1 MKLIN
6 TTLALVL
13 SGQTFARDPKPI
25 PERFTTTTDD
35 EGNLLCLYQRE
46 RVNDQRVIRCNRQ
59 LAKIQA
65 ICDAQEKR
73 KWRRYCNAIPA
84 KRDECDALS
93 PIERNRYREMP
104 CCRQPDGSIV
114 RYKPNR
120 GWTCT
125 ENGLERESESQPS
138 ASEAP
143 ATEAPA
149 TEAPATG
156 APTEEINVAP
166 EEVQIWDNEN
176 FDLGDVFMS
185 KPDPENPSQWWQDET
200 HQILYTYGWDTRYPT
215 GAGGRY
221 GYERLSPDLI
231 FDGKFGRDGLS
242 YVENPSLGFE
252 VPGSCYSNMHEKTS
266 AILAPIRQQQKPIG
280 AVLIYPTWLEFGSTA
295 LTKVYIHKNG
305 IGPDV
310 SDAVECV
317 CTDCSYMAAYTAAII
332 APYDPLEFICS
343 EVVTSA
349 SAVQI
354 QVENQ
359 PGQAPKYLT
368 VSEVKFG
375 ATGAQLENAR
385 RMRPIRQGRN
395 DLRPYSDI
403 SQAQVNWGQGV
414 WGKGAYTT
422 MLDPNNDDSWWIL
435 GGGSSRGPL
444 NQAIGPAAEAVDGI
458 FPGPES
464 YETKTNFASNNHME
478 GQLVLPID
486 SSDDFDLVLVYP
498 MFDTTNQANATY
510 SRLRVFVHEAGNAY
524 PEGPNTDQAVIC
536 RAREIYYE
544 SKIRHMF
551 SNPLVFE
558 CDRTITSAKSI
569 QIRQAQQI
577 HPRVG
582 KFLIGEV
589 TVGNY
594 N

>member
-1 MKLIN
+1 
-6 TTLALVL
+6 
-13 SGQTFARDPKPI
+13 
-25 PERFTTTTDD
+25 
-35 EGNLLCLYQRE
+35 
-46 RVNDQRVIRCNRQ
+46 VNDQKVVRCNRQ
-59 LAKIQA
+59 LAQIQA

-84 KRDECDALS
+84 KREECEALS
-93 PIERNRYREMP
+93 PVERNRYREIP
-104 CCRQPDGSIV
+104 CCRQPDGSII
-114 RYKPNR
+114 RYKENR

-125 ENGLERESESQPS
+125 ENGLERERPTEAPTEAPATETPITQ
-138 ASEAP
+138 AP

-149 TEAPATG
+149 TEAPATE
-156 APTEEINVAP
+156 APEEINVAA

-176 FDLGDVFMS
+176 FDLGDAFMS

-200 HQILYTYGWDTRYPT
+200 NQILYTYGWDSRYP
-215 GAGGRY
+215 GGSGGRY

-242 YVENPSLGFE
+242 YIGTLQGQD
-252 VPGSCYSNMHEKTS
+252 VPGSCYSHPSERTS

-295 LTKVYIHKNG
+295 LTHVYIHKNG

-332 APYDPLEFICS
+332 APYDPLEFICT

-349 SAVQI
+349 SALQI

-359 PGQAPKYLT
+359 QGQAPKYLT
-368 VSEVKFG
+368 ISEVKFG

-403 SQAQVNWGQGV
+403 SQAQVSWGQGI
-414 WGKGAYTT
+414 WGRGAYTSMT
-422 MLDPNNDDSWWIL
+422 DPNNDDSWWIL
-435 GGGSSRGPL
+435 GGGPL
-444 NQAIGPAAEAVDGI
+444 NQAVGPAAEAVDGI
-458 FPGPES
+458 LPGPE
-464 YETKTNFASNNHME
+464 YREKTNFASNNHME

-486 SSDDFDLVLVYP
+486 SSDDFDLVLINP
-498 MFDTTNQANATY
+498 MFDTTGLANTTY

-524 PEGPNTDQAVIC
+524 PEGPNTDQAVVC

-544 SKIRHMF
+544 SKIRHMYP
-551 SNPLVFE
+551 NPLVFE

-569 QIRQAQQI
+569 QIRQSRAK
-577 HPRVG
+577 HPNVG
-582 KFLIGEV
+582 KWWISEV
-589 TVGNY
+589 TIGNY